1 MERIIIAS
9 HNEGKVK
16 EFREMFEEFNV
27 KVVSLRDLDF
37 HDEIE
42 ENGSTFKENAII
54 KAETIANHFQEPV
67 IADDSGLVIDE
78 LDGRPGIYS
87 ARYAGEEKD
96 DKANL
101 NKVLAEMEHVVEKD
115 RSARFICVLAVAQP
129 GKETS
134 SVEGKCEGIILHEKR
149 GDHGFG
155 YDPIFYIPALGKTL
169 AQLEPEEKN
178 RISHRANALKELRY
192 HWSGIFSS
200 V

>member
-1 MERIIIAS
+1 MKKVIIAS

-16 EFREMFEEFNV
+16 EFREMFKEFGL

-37 HDEIE
+37 HEEIE
-42 ENGSTFKENAII
+42 ENGSTFKENASI

-67 IADDSGLVIDE
+67 IADDSGLEIDA

-96 DKANL
+96 DEANL
-101 NKVLAEMEHVVEKD
+101 KKVLAEMEHVPEKD
-115 RSARFICVLAVAQP
+115 RSARFICVLAIARP

-155 YDPIFYIPALGKTL
+155 YDPIFYLPAMGKTL
-169 AQLEPEEKN
+169 AQLEPGEKN
-178 RISHRANALKELRY
+178 KISHRAKALRELRN
-192 HWSGIFSS
+192 HWSEIFYT
-200 V
+200 